1 MNNNKAKI
9 SYDVEAD
16 VLRVELSKQPI
27 DYAKEMGN
35 IVVHFTKD
43 GVPVYLEVLEAK
55 GFLTKTKNILESAK
69 TSEFSKIP
77 A

>member
-16 VLRVELSKQPI
+16 VLRVEISKQPI

-35 IVVHFTKD
+35 IVVHLTKE
-43 GVPVYLEVLEAK
+43 GIPVYLEFLEAK
-55 GFLTKTKNILESAK
+55 RFLTKTRNILEK
-69 TSEFSKIP
+69 TTSLEFSKIP